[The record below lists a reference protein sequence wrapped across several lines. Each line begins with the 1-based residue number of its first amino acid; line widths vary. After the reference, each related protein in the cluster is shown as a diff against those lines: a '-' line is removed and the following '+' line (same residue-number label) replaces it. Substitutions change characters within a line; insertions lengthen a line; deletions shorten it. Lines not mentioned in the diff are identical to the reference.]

1 MGQNGY
7 GDQTAPSLIGP
18 EQGAELGMEV
28 VRARLAGFCMGVGL
42 ALKKLDTLAGDGDQ
56 RPTFMLGPIIHNPQV
71 LEHYA
76 GLGVRLAK
84 APDELPVGS
93 RVVIR
98 AHGIPR
104 QDEAALRRRGVE
116 VVDATCPKVKR
127 AQLLIAEQAE
137 AGRSL
142 LLFGED
148 DHPEVLGL
156 LSYAGGDS
164 LVFETPAELAAIEL
178 APGRDYFLAAQTT
191 QDRQGF
197 EQIRQDLGVR
207 LHGDVPAL
215 ETICDATR
223 LRQDE
228 AIRLAGK
235 VDCVVV
241 AGGKASGNTRRLAQV
256 IEAQGTPAILVE
268 TADDL
273 AGLDVTKYA
282 CVGLTAGASTPKS
295 IIDGIE
301 AYLRGL

>member
-1 MGQNGY
+1 
-7 GDQTAPSLIGP
+7 
-18 EQGAELGMEV
+18 MEV

-42 ALKKLDTLAGDGDQ
+42 ALKKLDTLAGDGDP
-56 RPTFMLGPIIHNPQV
+56 RPTYMLGPIIHNPQV
-71 LEHYA
+71 LQHYA

-84 APDELPVGS
+84 APGELPDGC

-104 QDEAALRRRGVE
+104 QDEEALRQRGVE

-127 AQLLIAEQAE
+127 AQLLIREQAE
-137 AGRSL
+137 FGRTL

-156 LSYAGGDS
+156 LSYAGDGAI
-164 LVFETPAELAAIEL
+164 VFETPAELAGREL
-178 APGRDYFLAAQTT
+178 APGQDYFLAAQTT

-197 EQIRQDLGVR
+197 EQIRRDLAAR
-207 LHGDVPAL
+207 LTNEVGEVGEVPAL

-268 TADDL
+268 TAEDL
-273 AGLDVTKYA
+273 DPAALKKFSS
-282 CVGLTAGASTPKS
+282 VGLTAGASTPKS

-301 AYLRGL
+301 AYLRAL

>member
-1 MGQNGY
+1 
-7 GDQTAPSLIGP
+7 
-18 EQGAELGMEV
+18 MEV

-42 ALKKLDTLAGDGDQ
+42 ALKKLDSLAGDGDP
-56 RPTFMLGPIIHNPQV
+56 RPTYMLGPIIHNPQV

-76 GLGVRLAK
+76 RQGVRLAK
-84 APDELPVGS
+84 TAQELPPGS

-104 QDEAALRRRGVE
+104 QDERELAERGVE
-116 VVDATCPKVKR
+116 VLDATCPKVKR
-127 AQLLIAEQAE
+127 AQLLIGEQAE
-137 AGRSL
+137 AGRTL

-148 DHPEVLGL
+148 DHPEVRGL
-156 LSYAGGDS
+156 LSYAGADAF
-164 LVFETPAELAAIEL
+164 VFETPQELAAQAL
-178 APGRDYFLAAQTT
+178 DPGRHYFLAAQTT

-197 EQIRQDLGVR
+197 EQIRQDLARR
-207 LHGDVPAL
+207 LDEDVPAL

-268 TADDL
+268 TVDDL
-273 AGLDVTKYA
+273 LAHDLRKYGR
-282 CVGLTAGASTPKS
+282 VGLTAGASTPKS
-295 IIDGIE
+295 IIDGID

>member
-1 MGQNGY
+1 
-7 GDQTAPSLIGP
+7 
-18 EQGAELGMEV
+18 MEV

-42 ALKKLDTLAGDGDQ
+42 ALKKLDTLAGDGDA
-56 RPTFMLGPIIHNPQV
+56 RPTYMLGPIIHNPQV

-84 APDELPVGS
+84 TPGELPDGC

-104 QDEAALRRRGVE
+104 QQEESLRARGVE

-127 AQLLIAEQAE
+127 AQLLIREQAE

-156 LSYAGGDS
+156 LSYAAEGAV
-164 LVFETPAELAAIEL
+164 VFETPAELAGREL

-197 EQIRQDLGVR
+197 EQIRQDLTAR
-207 LHGDVPAL
+207 LPGEVPAL

-268 TADDL
+268 TAEE
-273 AGLDVTKYA
+273 LDPSALKKYGS
-282 CVGLTAGASTPKS
+282 VGLTAGASTPKS
-295 IIDGIE
+295 IIDGVE
-301 AYLRGL
+301 AYLRAL